1 MLKKQMRH
9 INRYREIA
17 AAFSRN
23 GLGFIVKELGLD
35 QVFSLPRRLYVRRKQ
50 NQSKSL
56 GKRIREFLEELGP
69 TFIKIGQMASTRP
82 DLIPEDI
89 IKELSSLQDE
99 IAPIP
104 FEDVKQIVEKEL
116 GESID
121 EAFEKFESEPLGVA
135 SIGQVHEAKLKN
147 GERVAVKVQ
156 RPRVDKQVHTD
167 LEILHELAERAEK
180 RLDWAKQYQITD
192 VVEEF
197 SDAIKDEL
205 DYTTEGRNADLM
217 AQQFEDDET
226 IKIPKIYWDYTSKK
240 VLTMEFVDGTKL
252 DEIDKLKEEG
262 IDLEWLADRVVHT
275 MFYQIFKDGYFH
287 ADPHIGNIFAQ
298 SSSQVAWMDFGLM
311 GRLSSK
317 MRMHLASLVMA
328 MVKKDSDDMI
338 KAIFK
343 MGIAH
348 EDVDLHELSGD
359 LDRFIIK
366 YHNVPLSDMSLGQ
379 SMTDLFSIAHKHQIT
394 IPSDFTL
401 VSKSILT
408 LEGVVERLDPE
419 FDIVKAAEP
428 FGRELILEKYN
439 PKRIAE
445 SVFDQI
451 DEYGDVI
458 EDMPE
463 VVRELSNLAK
473 QKKIPIEVSIPK
485 AESFFSKLDTVSNRL
500 SFSIVLLSFSLIMV
514 GLIIGSALGR
524 QSSLLWNIPAVEI
537 GFVIAVLMVSWL
549 IYSIFRSGRF

>member
-1 MLKKQMRH
+1 MRH

-56 GKRIREFLEELGP
+56 GMRIREFLEELGP

-180 RLDWAKQYQITD
+180 RFDWAKQYQITD

-298 SSSQVAWMDFGLM
+298 SSDQVAWMDFGLM

-537 GFVIAVLMVSWL
+537 GFVIAVLMVTWL